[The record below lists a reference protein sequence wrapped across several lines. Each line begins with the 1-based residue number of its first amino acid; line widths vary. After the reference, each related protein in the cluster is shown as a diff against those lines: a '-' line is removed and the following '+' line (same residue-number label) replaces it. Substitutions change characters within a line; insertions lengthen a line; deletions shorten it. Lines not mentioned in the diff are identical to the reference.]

1 MGLLNCLGELR
12 GTALAGLAPRL
23 PLPVLYRST
32 WSKNACSCLLNR
44 YRSFYHKLKK
54 LVWMWYVR
62 LDLTGERTSSSMKM
76 LLLLVLV
83 KLLVL
88 LTLRGDFSFSEP
100 TLSTLTFLT
109 GLRLTSTDSFL
120 VFFVSDCFLPSTQK
134 CKDVE
139 TKPKHTEQRLAN

>member
-1 MGLLNCLGELR
+1 MLMR
-12 GTALAGLAPRL
+12 T
-23 PLPVLYRST
+23 
-32 WSKNACSCLLNR
+32 
-44 YRSFYHKLKK
+44 H
-54 LVWMWYVR
+54 
-62 LDLTGERTSSSMKM
+62 LTGERTSSSMKM

>member
-44 YRSFYHKLKK
+44 YRTFYHKLIWI
-54 LVWMWYVR
+54 VWMWTH
-62 LDLTGERTSSSMKM
+62 LTGERTSSSMKM